1 MLRVISLNPPPF
13 LFCERGL
20 LGAGGPML
28 DSAGKRGHGLSCPKA
43 IETLLHQT
51 LMALSSRQLN
61 KF

>member
-1 MLRVISLNPPPF
+1 
-13 LFCERGL
+13 
-20 LGAGGPML
+20 ML

-43 IETLLHQT
+43 IETLFHQT